1 VGIAIN
7 KEPLN
12 FNNDGLQF
20 ANPLFDLYS
29 LLPFLFAMNLY
40 IRYLLKGGAIASLL
54 LGGDFVHRSVQAH
67 GSAGGE
73 QLKPGEFKARPVIT
87 IEGHGGFETNLE
99 GRPEHYAI
107 DGQFG
112 AVMEWGLPNNGSFAI
127 EAQIGPA
134 LVWGEAEHFYGRV
147 HVEEGDHHE
156 DHGDDH
162 SEDHGDHAEDH
173 GDEHSEDHGDHA
185 DDHGDDH
192 SEDHGDHA
200 EDHGDEHS
208 EDHGDHAEDH
218 GDAQAGDHSESHGGH
233 EGHGHGSG
241 APYRRTDIKGYLQA
255 RYQPNDRLALSLSW
269 WPYYVTGNQ
278 GEDSVGL
285 KNEVGAKIV
294 YAFGDGD
301 LNFAL
306 GDGLESIMDGVFV
319 SVENRTGWETDGVF
333 IGNYTDTWLG
343 FGFFVDMLNI
353 TLTAGPRFYS
363 PGEYSGL
370 SQRTD
375 WGGEIELEYP
385 LAEKVVLFAHWKP
398 IYSTEGGEG
407 WGTGWNHH
415 VGTGVSFSF

>member
-1 VGIAIN
+1 
-7 KEPLN
+7 
-12 FNNDGLQF
+12 
-20 ANPLFDLYS
+20 
-29 LLPFLFAMNLY
+29 MNLFL
-40 IRYLLKGGAIASLL
+40 RRVFQGGAVVGLL
-54 LGGDFVHRSVQAH
+54 LGGDLALRSVRAH
-67 GSAGGE
+67 SSAGGE
-73 QLKPGEFKARPVIT
+73 PLEPGEFVARPVVT

-112 AVMEWGLPNNGSFAI
+112 AVLEWGLPNKGSFAI

-147 HVEEGDHHE
+147 HVEEGGHDDHADTDGE
-156 DHGDDH
+156 EHGDDH
-162 SEDHGDHAEDH
+162 EDE
-173 GDEHSEDHGDHA
+173 HA

-192 SEDHGDHA
+192 GDHA
-200 EDHGDEHS
+200 EADG
-208 EDHGDHAEDH
+208 
-218 GDAQAGDHSESHGGH
+218 ESHAGH

-241 APYRRTDIKGYLQA
+241 APFRRTDIKGFVQA

-285 KNEVGAKIV
+285 KNEVGAKLV

-306 GDGLESIMDGVFV
+306 GDGLESVLDGLFV
-319 SVENRTGWETDGVF
+319 SVENRSGWETDGLF
-333 IGNYTDTWLG
+333 IGNYTDPWLG
-343 FGFFVDMLNI
+343 FGFFVDQLNV

-363 PGEYSGL
+363 PGNYSGL

-375 WGGEIELEYP
+375 WGGEIEMEYP
-385 LAEKVVLFAHWKP
+385 LAESVVLFAHWKP
-398 IYSTEGGEG
+398 IYSTAGGEG
-407 WGTGWNHH
+407 WGKGWSHH

>member
-1 VGIAIN
+1 
-7 KEPLN
+7 
-12 FNNDGLQF
+12 
-20 ANPLFDLYS
+20 
-29 LLPFLFAMNLY
+29 MNLFL
-40 IRYLLKGGAIASLL
+40 RRVFQGGAVVGLL
-54 LGGDFVHRSVQAH
+54 LGGDLALRSVRAH
-67 GSAGGE
+67 SSAGGE
-73 QLKPGEFKARPVIT
+73 PLEPGEFVARPVVT

-112 AVMEWGLPNNGSFAI
+112 AVLEWGLPNKGSFAI

-147 HVEEGDHHE
+147 HVEEGGHDDHADTDGEEHGDDHGDDHGDEHADDHGE

-162 SEDHGDHAEDH
+162 ADDHGEDHGVDHGDHAE
-173 GDEHSEDHGDHA
+173 A
-185 DDHGDDH
+185 DG
-192 SEDHGDHA
+192 
-200 EDHGDEHS
+200 
-208 EDHGDHAEDH
+208 
-218 GDAQAGDHSESHGGH
+218 ESHAGH

-241 APYRRTDIKGYLQA
+241 APFRRTDIKGFVQA

-285 KNEVGAKIV
+285 KNEVGAKLV

-306 GDGLESIMDGVFV
+306 GDGLESVLDGLFV
-319 SVENRTGWETDGVF
+319 SVENRSGWETDGLF
-333 IGNYTDTWLG
+333 IGNYTDPWLG
-343 FGFFVDMLNI
+343 FGFFVDQLNV

-363 PGEYSGL
+363 PGNYSGL

-375 WGGEIELEYP
+375 WGGEIEMEYP
-385 LAEKVVLFAHWKP
+385 LAESVVLFAHWKP
-398 IYSTEGGEG
+398 IYSTAGGEG
-407 WGTGWNHH
+407 WGKGWSHH